1 MLGVY
6 VERVTGSG
14 VACGTVNLTT
24 PKLREEKLEL
34 ILKSPAM
41 ALSVRGLAAWLF
53 MLFFQASYVNFQPV
67 LSSSMSDIS
76 SNSLQTSIA
85 SPQHFMSQTTSISI
99 SILVHAPPPPST
111 SAPLNLCISLV
122 NKRISWEQMTHCTP
136 SSSLETTVESLPAGV
151 YRLRSY
157 LSTTGVE
164 GKHWRGG
171 HGRKEGYVEG
181 SEDVVWFVVG
191 ERRCD
196 G

>member
-99 SILVHAPPPPST
+99 SILVHAPPPPFHLRPPQSLHI
-111 SAPLNLCISLV
+111 SCKQANILGANDPLHSFIFTRNDG
-122 NKRISWEQMTHCTP
+122 RIPARRSVPFEIV
-136 SSSLETTVESLPAGV
+136 LEYDWG
-151 YRLRSY
+151 
-157 LSTTGVE
+157 
-164 GKHWRGG
+164 
-171 HGRKEGYVEG
+171 
-181 SEDVVWFVVG
+181 
-191 ERRCD
+191 
-196 G
+196 